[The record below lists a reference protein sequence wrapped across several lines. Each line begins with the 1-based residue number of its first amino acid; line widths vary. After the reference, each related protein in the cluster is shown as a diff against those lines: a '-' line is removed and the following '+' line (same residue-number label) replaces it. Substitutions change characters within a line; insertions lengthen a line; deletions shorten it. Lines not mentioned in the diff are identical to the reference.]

1 MKRKIQGK
9 MTGLAALAIVGFAL
23 CIPPINPAEA
33 RTMSMVGGGDI
44 SVSVGFSTQMPLADT
59 TDQTLAST
67 QKRGRTFIYRMAR
80 DECAVLKAT
89 IAGTCRLASL
99 NVNARLNNPRHNQP
113 VTLHIN
119 GNARYLISLKKF

>member
-1 MKRKIQGK
+1 MKRLSLQRTIF
-9 MTGLAALAIVGFAL
+9 LATLAIIGFAL
-23 CIPPINPAEA
+23 CIPPINQAEA
-33 RTMSMVGGGDI
+33 RTMSMVSGGDV
-44 SVSVGFSTQMPLADT
+44 SVSVGFSTQMPL
-59 TDQTLAST
+59 TDSSDQALAST

-89 IAGTCRLASL
+89 IADTCRLASL